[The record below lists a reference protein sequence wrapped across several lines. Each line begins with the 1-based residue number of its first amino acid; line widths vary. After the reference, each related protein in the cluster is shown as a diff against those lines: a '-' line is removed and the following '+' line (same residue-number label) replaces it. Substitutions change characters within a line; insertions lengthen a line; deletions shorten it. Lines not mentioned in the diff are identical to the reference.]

1 MTLCGGL
8 PRDLDK
14 VFGNLK
20 IVQNC
25 WNKGCVGSA
34 VERGSAVGDVA
45 DLREQ
50 HEWCTCESPANSQ
63 ASFTLYL
70 AEVGRMDWR
79 GSTEG

>member
-1 MTLCGGL
+1 MWGGL

-14 VFGNLK
+14 VFGKLK

-25 WNKGCVGSA
+25 WKKGCVGSA
-34 VERGSAVGDVA
+34 VERGSAVDVA

-50 HEWCTCESPANSQ
+50 HEWCTRESPANSQ
-63 ASFTLYL
+63 ASFTLHL

-79 GSTEG
+79 GSTAG